1 MISSQDGTEDRR
13 PLAFFLAAG
22 RWRAD
27 WSSADSDLSAGAVAG
42 LGSGSGDG
50 LAAAAGWGCAAAAAA
65 GTAGALAAAGV
76 AVGALTGSVDAV
88 VTDSGRGGGRGLSRC
103 VGRIGGSGATGRGR
117 LDSAATGA
125 GG

>member
-27 WSSADSDLSAGAVAG
+27 WSSAGSDLLAGAVAG

-50 LAAAAGWGCAAAAAA
+50 FASAAGSGCAAAAA
-65 GTAGALAAAGV
+65 GTAWALAAAGV
-76 AVGALTGSVDAV
+76 AVGALTGSTDAV
-88 VTDSGRGGGRGLSRC
+88 VIDL
-103 VGRIGGSGATGRGR
+103 AE
-117 LDSAATGA
+117 AAVA
-125 GG
+125 G